1 MPSLRTRI
9 RSILGYVAS
18 WFRTADRDARL
29 NEEIEFHLDMAA
41 ERHERTGLSATD
53 ATRVAA
59 VRFGGRQQWREASR
73 DEFRSRLLADLSQD
87 LRYAVR
93 AAKSAPAFTISA
105 ILTLALGIG
114 ANTAIFSAVDGVML
128 KGLPFSHEERL
139 VRLYENNQK
148 KGIHQE
154 AVAPGN
160 FNDWHARTAAFSA
173 IATAEPFG
181 FSLRGPEGTE
191 EIRNYNVTRDF
202 FAVLDAKPLLGRLL
216 QAEDFVPGPPQAI
229 VLTYAS
235 WQKRFGADPAVVGKR
250 ITINGAQT
258 TIVGVLP
265 REFSYL
271 EIQMPQEFFAPK
283 VLDSTEVSLRTS
295 GWYNAVGRLKPGVSI
310 SRATADLNR
319 IATQLAA
326 EHPRSNADRGVTVIP
341 LRDGIISKSSRA
353 LGLSLAAVG
362 LVLLIACG
370 NVANLTL
377 ARMNR
382 RSREFALRA
391 AIGAS
396 KWRVARQVLT
406 ESLLIATLGGA
417 AGVAFAYWGVSV
429 IRAASPASI
438 PRIDEIA
445 VDDRTLVFALIT
457 VVVTA
462 LLFGVA
468 PALRAAELDAGDELK
483 AGGRSAG
490 DKRQTRVRDTL
501 VSGQVAFAIVLLV
514 SAGLLVRSFV
524 SLVTTERGY
533 RSDHVLTALMFS
545 WGHAPTPS
553 ARRAFV
559 NELVRRSAA
568 LPGVVAAGATS
579 SPPLAG
585 SVGIDRTAVAV
596 EGHPQPPGQAPQ
608 VHVTSTTPG
617 AIDALRMSIIRGRS
631 LRNEDDSASAPVV
644 LINETM
650 ARMYWPGENP
660 LGRRLRIGFYGA
672 PITREVVGIVLDTKQ
687 TALESP
693 PEPTVYL
700 PHAQAPTGGI
710 WLVIRTAM
718 EPSALTR
725 DVKRIVG
732 ELAPNVPIAGTPAL
746 EEIEAESLKPRRF
759 TLLLFVSF
767 AAAALLLAMVGV
779 YGVLSQ
785 ATAERAREF
794 GVRIALGARQGDII
808 RLVMRQGLA
817 SAAIGIALG
826 LVGAVAV
833 TRLLREMLYSVTP
846 FDLVAFGSASGV
858 MLLTALAACYVPARH
873 ATRADPLESLREG

>member
-1 MPSLRTRI
+1 MLSLMTRL
-9 RSILGYVAS
+9 RSRLGYLVS
-18 WFRTADRDARL
+18 CFRITDRDARL
-29 NEEIEFHLDMAA
+29 NEEIQFHLERSA
-41 ERHERTGLSATD
+41 ERHERTGLSANE
-53 ATRVAA
+53 AARVAS

-87 LRYAVR
+87 LQYAAR
-93 AAKSAPAFTISA
+93 AAKSAPAFTIA
-105 ILTLALGIG
+105 AVLTLAIGIG

-128 KGLPFSHEERL
+128 KALPFSHENRL
-139 VRLYENNQK
+139 VRIYENDRK
-148 KGIHQE
+148 KRSGHE

-160 FNDWHARTAAFSA
+160 FNDWRARTTAFAAM
-173 IATAEPFG
+173 ATAEPFG
-181 FSLRGPEGTE
+181 FSVRGPEGTE
-191 EIRNYNVTRDF
+191 EIRNWNVTRDF
-202 FAVLDAKPLLGRLL
+202 FTVLDAKPILGRVL
-216 QAEDFVPGPPQAI
+216 QPADFVPGPPQVV

-235 WQKRFGADPAVVGKR
+235 WQKRFGGDPVVVGKR
-250 ITINGAQT
+250 ITLNGAQA

-265 REFSYL
+265 REFAFL

-295 GWYNAVGRLKPGVSI
+295 GWYTAVGRLKPGVTMSQ
-310 SRATADLNR
+310 ATADLDR
-319 IATQLAA
+319 IAAQLAS
-326 EHPRSNADRGVTVIP
+326 EHPRSNTDRGVLLMP
-341 LRDGIISKSSRA
+341 LRDGIVSESSRA

-382 RSREFALRA
+382 RSREFALRSA
-391 AIGAS
+391 LGAS
-396 KWRVARQVLT
+396 KWRVVRQVLT
-406 ESLLIATLGGA
+406 ESLLIALLGGV

-429 IRAASPASI
+429 IRAASPSSM
-438 PRIDEIA
+438 PRVDEIT
-445 VDDRTLVFALIT
+445 VDGRTFLFALLT

-462 LLFGVA
+462 LFFGVA

-483 AGGRSAG
+483 AGGRSVG
-490 DKRQTRVRDTL
+490 NKRQSRIRGAL

-533 RSDHVLTALMFS
+533 RSDHVLTALVFA

-559 NELVRRSAA
+559 DELVRRSAA
-568 LPGVVAAGATS
+568 LPGVIAAGATS

-585 SVGIDRTAVAV
+585 SVGIDRTAVAID
-596 EGHPQPPGQAPQ
+596 GHPNPPGQSPQ

-617 AIDALRMSIIRGRS
+617 AIDALRMSVIRGRS
-631 LRNEDDSASAPVV
+631 LRHEDDSASAPVA
-644 LINETM
+644 LINQTM

-660 LGRRLRIGFYGA
+660 IGRRLRIGFYGA
-672 PITREVVGIVLDTKQ
+672 PATREVVGIVRDTKQ

-693 PEPTVYL
+693 AEPTVYL
-700 PHAQAPTGGI
+700 PNAQAPTGSI
-710 WLVIRTAM
+710 WLVVRTAM

-725 DVKRIVG
+725 DIKRIVG
-732 ELAPNVPIAGTPAL
+732 ELAPAVPIAGTPAL

-794 GVRIALGARQGDII
+794 GVRIALGAGRRDII
-808 RLVMRQGLA
+808 GLVMRQGFA
-817 SAAIGIALG
+817 SAAIGIAAG
-826 LVGAVAV
+826 LAGAFAA
-833 TRLLREMLYSVTP
+833 TRLLREMLFSVTP
-846 FDLVAFGSASGV
+846 FDLVAFATASGV
-858 MLLTALAACYVPARH
+858 MLVTALVACYVPARH
-873 ATRADPLESLREG
+873 ATRADPLESLRQG